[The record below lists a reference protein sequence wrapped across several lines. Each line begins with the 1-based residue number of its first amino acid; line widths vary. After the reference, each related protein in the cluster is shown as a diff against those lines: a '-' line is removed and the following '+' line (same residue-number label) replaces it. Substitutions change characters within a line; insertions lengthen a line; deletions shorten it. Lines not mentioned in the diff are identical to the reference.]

1 MIQKRVLLVE
11 DDESLR
17 EVVTDK
23 LTERIKFM
31 KRMCFI
37 VLVMVFMLC
46 NTACGPTGEK
56 AGGSTD
62 SPAGS
67 VRETSNTRS
76 TALDLGKEDNTRIT
90 VAVSMPENRFI
101 DTAAANFQKNNPGII
116 VDVKYYTTMGETITR
131 KTADG
136 GVLAIS
142 ENTDPGGEKYL
153 KTISTELMSG
163 QGPDIIDTRYIP
175 GGRYADN
182 GFLYDL
188 GKIIEKDPQFNSSD
202 FYENIIN
209 SVKYKGGLYTMPIG
223 FLVSVLTGKYSL
235 PASTGT
241 DKLTWDAFFKSA
253 GEALKAQ
260 GVEGPTMMLCG
271 QTELFSV
278 LFHKNYGR
286 FVDEE
291 SKKCYFTSEEFIKI
305 IKLVKEA
312 ADKKLITGS
321 NKNIPKNTLDLY
333 MFRNEVDA
341 NIAARYKSPEE
352 NSELYVYPIPVLDGE
367 SGMDADIYYEYGIN
381 NNSKSKGAAWKFIK
395 YLLSEEMQTS
405 PELFVFPVNKKA
417 VAEKSLR
424 EKWTDTK
431 TVLTEEDPV
440 FSRANVYKKINWQ
453 IYKIAEEETQKYFEG
468 KRSAEETAEI
478 IQSRAN
484 VVISE

>member
-1 MIQKRVLLVE
+1 
-11 DDESLR
+11 
-17 EVVTDK
+17 
-23 LTERIKFM
+23 M
-31 KRMCFI
+31 KRMCLI

-46 NTACGPTGEK
+46 STACAPGGEK
-56 AGGSTD
+56 AGGPADST
-62 SPAGS
+62 AGS
-67 VRETSNTRS
+67 VRKAPNAADSKTRAQDTREEEDPGK

-90 VAVSMPENRFI
+90 IAVSVPESRFM
-101 DTAAANFQKNNPGII
+101 DTAAANFQKNNPGIV
-116 VDVKYYTTMGETITR
+116 VDVKYYTTMGETITK

-136 GVLAIS
+136 GEMVIG

-163 QGPDIIDTRYIP
+163 EGPDIIDTRYIP
-175 GGRYADN
+175 GSRYADN
-182 GFLYDL
+182 GFLCDL
-188 GKIIEKDPQFNSSD
+188 GKIIEKDPQFNSND
-202 FYENIIN
+202 YYENIIN

-223 FLVSVLTGKYSL
+223 FSISVLTGQYSL

-241 DKLTWDAFFKSA
+241 DKLAWDAFFKSA

-260 GVEGPTMMLCG
+260 GIEGPTVMLCG

-278 LFHKNYGR
+278 LFRKNYGR

-291 SKKCYFTSEEFIKI
+291 SKECYFTSDEFIKT

-321 NKNIPKNTLDLY
+321 DKNIPKNTFDLY
-333 MFRNEVDA
+333 MLRDEVDA

-367 SGMDADIYYEYGIN
+367 SGMDVDIYYEYGIN
-381 NNSKSKGAAWKFIK
+381 SNSKSKGAAWKFIK

-417 VAEKSLR
+417 VAQKSLR

-440 FSRANVYKKINWQ
+440 FSKVNVYKKINRQ
-453 IYKIAEEETQKYFEG
+453 IYKIAEEETQKYFDG
-468 KRSAEETAEI
+468 KRSAEETAGI

-484 VVISE
+484 VIISE